1 MSGAASEWR
10 PIALT
15 AKIYR
20 EGDQYVAHCVELDI
34 ASCGDTEEEA
44 FENLVDA
51 SDVYVTTLEETGQI
65 ERVFAERGIN
75 LSKIESRPTRHKPWE
90 YNLYLDF
97 DGHREDSMA
106 KEALN
111 SLEPYSLFL
120 KILGSYPK
128 AK

>member
-65 ERVFAERGIN
+65 ERVFAERGI
-75 LSKIESRPTRHKPWE
+75 KVGVTPEQ
-90 YNLYLDF
+90 
-97 DGHREDSMA
+97 
-106 KEALN
+106 EAATVKT
-111 SLEPYSLFL
+111 YTT
-120 KILGSYPK
+120 K
-128 AK
+128 ARAST

>member
-51 SDVYVTTLEETGQI
+51 SDVYVATLEETGQI
-65 ERVFAERGIN
+65 ERVFAERGI
-75 LSKIESRPTRHKPWE
+75 KVGVTPEQ
-90 YNLYLDF
+90 
-97 DGHREDSMA
+97 
-106 KEALN
+106 EAAAVKT
-111 SLEPYSLFL
+111 YTT
-120 KILGSYPK
+120 KVR
-128 AK
+128 AAT